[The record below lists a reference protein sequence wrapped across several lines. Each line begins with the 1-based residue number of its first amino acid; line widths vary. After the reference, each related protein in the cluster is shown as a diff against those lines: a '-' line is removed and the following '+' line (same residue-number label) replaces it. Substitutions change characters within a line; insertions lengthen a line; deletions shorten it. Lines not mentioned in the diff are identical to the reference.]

1 MWIKGYRIDPFTK
14 EKLFSFRNLTII
26 HGLCKCTC
34 WEGNIESALQIF
46 TTLNGLLLFLNL
58 RFPFGETLRRNK
70 CTKWRNMGKC
80 FHPRKDI
87 KASKRIRVLNS
98 LFVSQVIHKTDNF
111 VQENPKMSFKSFD
124 FTFNYEKNMCFS
136 LKV

>member
-34 WEGNIESALQIF
+34 WAGNIESALHIF

-87 KASKRIRVLNS
+87 KASKRIRPLNS
-98 LFVSQVIHKTDNF
+98 RFVRSQIIQKTVRGKLKFVS
-111 VQENPKMSFKSFD
+111 SFLHHSYTRTIKKIIFEL
-124 FTFNYEKNMCFS
+124 F
-136 LKV
+136 

>member
-34 WEGNIESALQIF
+34 WAGNIESALHIF

-87 KASKRIRVLNS
+87 KASKRIRALNS
-98 LFVSQVIHKTDNF
+98 RFVRSQIIQKTVCGKLKFVS
-111 VQENPKMSFKSFD
+111 SFLHHSYTRTIKKIILELF
-124 FTFNYEKNMCFS
+124 
-136 LKV
+136 